1 MKKFVKHLM
10 GLSLVAAMLVPSV
23 TALAQAEASFVT
35 VTGVAKDEN
44 TRKEVPFASIS
55 IPGTHIG
62 TVANADGEFTLKVL
76 KSLNATDFEVTHIGY
91 LNKRF
96 NIEEALKNGKT
107 YYIAPHSVP
116 LKEVVVRPEDPE
128 SIIRGALTNVKKNY
142 SENPNILVGFY
153 RESIKQKRDYVS
165 ISEAVIDVYKGAYQK
180 EFDNDRVRIYRGR
193 KSGDVKKAD
202 TLVVKLQGGPHIA
215 MLLDIVKNPYVLL
228 DPEMLRYY
236 SYEVLDLVNIDNE
249 MNYVIGFTP
258 RVEQDFPSYTDKVKV
273 STAWRAIPPKAELD
287 FPLYMGKIYITTE
300 SLAISMVEFSM
311 DLSDPDKAALQFVRR
326 KPAGLR
332 FTPTAATYLVTY
344 KKQNDK
350 YFLNYIRTEVAF
362 KCKWNRK
369 IFSSNYTI
377 MSEMAIT
384 DRQLD
389 GVTRFTSKESLK
401 STAVLADMVP
411 VFFADDFWGEYNVI
425 EPEESIQ
432 SAIKKINRKLKR
444 DGN

>member
-1 MKKFVKHLM
+1 MKKIVKYLM

-23 TALAQAEASFVT
+23 AALAQTEASFVT
-35 VTGVAKDEN
+35 VTGVVKDEN

-142 SENPNILVGFY
+142 SEIPNILVGFY

-180 EFDNDRVRIYRGR
+180 EFDNDRVKIYRGR

-215 MLLDIVKNPYVLL
+215 MLLDIVKNPDVLL
-228 DPEMLRYY
+228 DPDMLKFY
-236 SYEVLDLVNIDNE
+236 SYEVLDLVSIDNE

-258 RVEQDFPSYTDKVKV
+258 KV
-273 STAWRAIPPKAELD
+273 ELD
-287 FPLYMGKIYITTE
+287 FPLYIGKVYVTTE
-300 SLAISMVEFSM
+300 TLAISMVEFSM
-311 DLSDPDKAALQFVRR
+311 DLTDPNKAALQFVRR

-362 KCKWNRK
+362 KCKWNRR

-384 DRQLD
+384 DRQMD
-389 GVTRFTSKESLK
+389 GVTRFTAKESLK

-411 VFFADDFWGEYNVI
+411 VYFADDFWGEYNVI

-444 DGN
+444 NGN

>member
-1 MKKFVKHLM
+1 MKKIVKHLM

-23 TALAQAEASFVT
+23 AALAQTEASFVT
-35 VTGVAKDEN
+35 VTGVVKDEN

-96 NIEEALKNGKT
+96 NIEEALKSGKT

-116 LKEVVVRPEDPE
+116 LKEVVVRPDDPE

-142 SENPNILVGFY
+142 SEIPNILVGFY

-180 EFDNDRVRIYRGR
+180 EFDNDRVKIYRGR

-215 MLLDIVKNPYVLL
+215 MLLDIVKNPDVLL
-228 DPEMLRYY
+228 DPDMLKFY
-236 SYEVLDLVNIDNE
+236 SYEVLDLVSIDNE

-258 RVEQDFPSYTDKVKV
+258 KV
-273 STAWRAIPPKAELD
+273 ELD
-287 FPLYMGKIYITTE
+287 FPLYIGKVYVTTE
-300 SLAISMVEFSM
+300 TLAISMVEFSM
-311 DLSDPDKAALQFVRR
+311 DLTDPNKAALQFVRR

-362 KCKWNRK
+362 KCKWNRR

-384 DRQLD
+384 DRQMD

-401 STAVLADMVP
+401 STAVLAEMVP
-411 VFFADDFWGEYNVI
+411 VYFADDFWGEYNVI

-444 DGN
+444 NGN

>member
-1 MKKFVKHLM
+1 MFHFNLYTFNLVPFNLVILTAMKKFVKHLM

-23 TALAQAEASFVT
+23 AALAQTEASFVT
-35 VTGVAKDEN
+35 VTGVVKDEN

-116 LKEVVVRPEDPE
+116 LKEVVVRPDDPE

-142 SENPNILVGFY
+142 SEIPNILVGFY

-180 EFDNDRVRIYRGR
+180 EFDNDRVKIYRGR

-215 MLLDIVKNPYVLL
+215 MLLDIVKNPDVLL
-228 DPEMLRYY
+228 DPDMLKFY
-236 SYEVLDLVNIDNE
+236 SYEVLDLVSIDNE

-258 RVEQDFPSYTDKVKV
+258 KV
-273 STAWRAIPPKAELD
+273 ELD
-287 FPLYMGKIYITTE
+287 FPLYIGKVYVTTE
-300 SLAISMVEFSM
+300 TLAISMVEFSM
-311 DLSDPDKAALQFVRR
+311 DLTDPNKAALQFVRR

-344 KKQNDK
+344 KKQNEK

-384 DRQLD
+384 DRQMD

-411 VFFADDFWGEYNVI
+411 VYFADDFWGEYNVI

-444 DGN
+444 NGN

>member
-23 TALAQAEASFVT
+23 AALAQTEASFVT
-35 VTGVAKDEN
+35 VTGVVKDEN

-116 LKEVVVRPEDPE
+116 LKEVVVRPDDPE
-128 SIIRGALTNVKKNY
+128 SILRGALTNVKKNY
-142 SENPNILVGFY
+142 SEIPNILVGFY

-180 EFDNDRVRIYRGR
+180 EFDNDRVKIYRGR

-215 MLLDIVKNPYVLL
+215 MLLDIVKNPDVLL
-228 DPEMLRYY
+228 DPDMLKFY
-236 SYEVLDLVNIDNE
+236 SYEVLDLVSIDNE

-258 RVEQDFPSYTDKVKV
+258 KV
-273 STAWRAIPPKAELD
+273 ELD
-287 FPLYMGKIYITTE
+287 FPLYIGKVYVTTE
-300 SLAISMVEFSM
+300 TLAISMVEFSM
-311 DLSDPDKAALQFVRR
+311 DLTDPNKAALQFVRR

-362 KCKWNRK
+362 KCKWNRR

-384 DRQLD
+384 DRQMD

-411 VFFADDFWGEYNVI
+411 VYFADDFWGEYNVI

-444 DGN
+444 NGN

>member
-23 TALAQAEASFVT
+23 AALAQTEASFVT
-35 VTGVAKDEN
+35 VTGVVKDEN

-128 SIIRGALTNVKKNY
+128 SILRGALTNVKKNY
-142 SENPNILVGFY
+142 SEIPNILVGFY

-180 EFDNDRVRIYRGR
+180 EFDNDRVKIYRGR

-215 MLLDIVKNPYVLL
+215 MLLDIVKNPDVLL
-228 DPEMLRYY
+228 DPDMLKFY
-236 SYEVLDLVNIDNE
+236 SYEVLDLVSIDNE

-258 RVEQDFPSYTDKVKV
+258 KV
-273 STAWRAIPPKAELD
+273 ELD
-287 FPLYMGKIYITTE
+287 FPLYIGKVYVTTE
-300 SLAISMVEFSM
+300 TLAISMVEFSM
-311 DLSDPDKAALQFVRR
+311 DLTDPNKAALQFVRR

-362 KCKWNRK
+362 KCKWNRR

-384 DRQLD
+384 DRQMD

-411 VFFADDFWGEYNVI
+411 VYFADDFWGEYNVI

-444 DGN
+444 NGN